1 MTLLPRDWCRFCGI
15 FFNKTVHFIQENDSC
30 SLGYPE
36 SISHV
41 PRTREIQKK
50 QESGGHYSEYLQKL
64 SREAT
69 LITETARRETQQE
82 TRGTLHAKSLQ
93 QVIREQVGTV
103 HNRVS
108 VSLCLSVCL
117 SACVCV
123 CVCRC
128 LSLSVCLSA
137 CRLVS
142 VCLPFCWS
150 VGGCLWSPIRLRRW
164 SSAVICYPFV
174 IAKICQVSWEY
185 CTVCLTLSLSPPSL
199 RAP

>member
-1 MTLLPRDWCRFCGI
+1 MPFLRYL
-15 FFNKTVHFIQENDSC
+15 FFFFFTKTVHFIQENDSC

-64 SREAT
+64 PREAT

-82 TRGTLHAKSLQ
+82 TRGTLHAKSLK
-93 QVIREQVGTV
+93 QVIREQVGSV

-108 VSLCLSVCL
+108 VFLCL

-123 CVCRC
+123 SV
-128 LSLSVCLSA
+128 SFSVCLSA
-137 CRLVS
+137 FRLVS

-150 VGGCLWSPIRLRRW
+150 VGVCLWLTIRLRRW
-164 SSAVICYPFV
+164 SSAVICSPFV
-174 IAKICQVSWEY
+174 FAKICQVRWEY
-185 CTVCLTLSLSPPSL
+185 CTVCLTLSRSPPSL